1 MQPVAR
7 TEIVTNAEFVARRP
21 RLEAEL
27 MRHKQH
33 RYVQLGA
40 ELLLAFED
48 RHTVRWQVQEMCRVE
63 GITAEDAIAHELTT
77 YNALLPGP
85 NELSATLMIG
95 YPDPAERDRRLR
107 ELVGLQDHLWLQ
119 LGHRRV
125 QARFDADQYS
135 TDRISSVQFVRFALD
150 ATARAAFLDL
160 AQPAQLLA
168 THPALA
174 AEAVLSPAV
183 RGALAE
189 DLTA

>member
-1 MQPVAR
+1 MQPVTRA
-7 TEIVTNAEFVARRP
+7 EILPNAEFVARRP

-33 RYVQLGA
+33 RYVQIGG

-48 RHTVRWQVQEMCRVE
+48 RQTVRWQVQEMCRVE
-63 GITAEDAIAHELTT
+63 GITAEDAIAHELAT

-85 NELSATLMIG
+85 GELSATLMIG

-119 LGHRRV
+119 SGDRRV

-150 ATARAAFLDL
+150 AAARAAFLDL
-160 AQPAQLLA
+160 AQPARLVV

-174 AEAVLSPAV
+174 TEAALSAAV